1 MQFGGYRIDTVH
13 RTVAKPNGNVIRIE
27 PKAFDLLLYFA
38 EHPEET
44 LSRERLI
51 TDVWGGKFVTDDAVM
66 VAVYALRQAF
76 DDDSR
81 SPKFIETIRGR
92 GYRWIAKAS
101 QEVAAPEAKP
111 KRARS
116 FVWAALIASGVAA
129 FVWAVVRPP
138 EPMPS
143 ILRTNDLV
151 RAHARGLFFSER
163 STQKDLEEA
172 RVEFRKAILVDSRF
186 AEPHAALAEAC
197 VRLIEVGS
205 PDAQAREAE
214 ARKELATA
222 LDLAPRT
229 AIAQAALASVQFV
242 LDRDVVQAERSF
254 RYAMD
259 LDPSLPDV
267 HRRYSYLLGASGR
280 FAEATQQARIASDM
294 EPTSVVAMNDL
305 AWTYVLAGDVA
316 SAERVYRESLR
327 LDPTNSGTLISL
339 GYCRELQNAPIEA
352 MQFYRRGLEVR
363 GVPSDLLAE
372 YDKAFASA
380 GLPAVYAAWTDR
392 LKATKEIP
400 RFTIAAYAARAG
412 RDSEAMQLLRESV
425 RQREPWNLW
434 LRVHPAFASLRGHR
448 EFAALAASSFQTR

>member
-1 MQFGGYRIDTVH
+1 MQFAGYRIDTVH
-13 RTVAKPNGNVIRIE
+13 RTVTKPDGNVVRIE

-51 TDVWGGKFVTDDAVM
+51 GDVWGGKFVTDDAVM

-76 DDDSR
+76 EDDSR
-81 SPKFIETIRGR
+81 SPKFIETIRGK
-92 GYRWIAKAS
+92 GYRWIAPKAS
-101 QEVAAPEAKP
+101 EDVTEAPKL

-138 EPMPS
+138 DPMPS
-143 ILRTNDLV
+143 MQRTNDLV

-163 STQKDLEEA
+163 NTQKDLEEA
-172 RVEFRKAILVDSRF
+172 RAEFRKAILVDDRF
-186 AEPHAALAEAC
+186 AEPHAALAETC

-205 PDAQAREAE
+205 PERVARETE

-229 AIAQAALASVQFV
+229 AMAQAALASVQFV
-242 LDRDVVQAERSF
+242 LDRDLVQAERSF

-259 LDPSLPDV
+259 LDPSLPDI

-280 FAEATQQARIASDM
+280 FAEATQQARVASEM
-294 EPTSVVAMNDL
+294 EPASANAMNDL
-305 AWTYVLAGDVA
+305 GWTYMLAGDHG
-316 SAERVYRESLR
+316 SAERVYREALR
-327 LDPTNSGTLISL
+327 LDPTNSGTLISI
-339 GYCRELQNAPIEA
+339 GYCRELQNVPAEA
-352 MQFYRRGLEVR
+352 MQFYRRGLEIR
-363 GVPSDLLAE
+363 GVPADQLAQ
-372 YDKAFASA
+372 YDKAFASS
-380 GLPAVYAAWTDR
+380 GLPGVYAAWTDR
-392 LKATKEIP
+392 LKGSKEIP

-412 RDSEAMQLLRESV
+412 RDSEAMELLRESA
-425 RQREPWNLW
+425 RRREPWNLW
-434 LRVHPAFASLRGHR
+434 LGVHPAFASLRGQR

>member
-13 RTVAKPNGNVIRIE
+13 RTVAKPDGNVVRIE
-27 PKAFDLLLYFA
+27 PKAFDLLLYFS

-51 TDVWGGKFVTDDAVM
+51 NDVWGGKFVTDDAVM

-101 QEVAAPEAKP
+101 QEEVVAKP

-143 ILRTNDLV
+143 MTRTNDLV

-163 STQKDLEEA
+163 NTQKDLEEA
-172 RVEFRKAILVDSRF
+172 RAEFHKAILVDNRF
-186 AEPHAALAEAC
+186 AEPHAALAETC

-205 PDAQAREAE
+205 PERQAREDE

-222 LDLAPRT
+222 LNLAPRT

-242 LDRDVVQAERSF
+242 LDRDLVQAERSF

-259 LDPSLPDV
+259 LDPSLPDI

-280 FAEATQQARIASDM
+280 FAEATQQARIASEM
-294 EPTSVVAMNDL
+294 EPTSANAMNDF
-305 AWTYVLAGDVA
+305 AWTYMLSGDFA
-316 SAERVYRESLR
+316 NAERVYRESLK
-327 LDPTNSGTLISL
+327 LDPTNGGTLISI
-339 GYCRELQNAPIEA
+339 GYCRELQNAPADA
-352 MQFYRRGLEVR
+352 MQLYRRGLEIR
-363 GVPSDLLAE
+363 GIPADQLAQ
-372 YDKAFASA
+372 YDKAFASS
-380 GLPAVYAAWTDR
+380 GLPGVYAAWTDR
-392 LKATKEIP
+392 LKGTKEIP

-412 RDSEAMQLLRESV
+412 RAAEALELLRESA
-425 RQREPWNLW
+425 RRREPWNLW
-434 LRVHPAFASLRGHR
+434 LGVHPAFASLRGQR

>member
-13 RTVAKPNGNVIRIE
+13 RTVAKPDGNVVRIE

-38 EHPEET
+38 EHAEET

-51 TDVWGGKFVTDDAVM
+51 NDVWGGKFVTDDAVM

-92 GYRWIAKAS
+92 GYRWIAKPS
-101 QEVAAPEAKP
+101 QDEVVEAKP
-111 KRARS
+111 QRARS
-116 FVWAALIASGVAA
+116 FIWAALIASGVAA

-138 EPMPS
+138 DPMPS
-143 ILRTNDLV
+143 MQRTNDLV

-163 STQKDLEEA
+163 NTQKDLEEA
-172 RVEFRKAILVDSRF
+172 RAEFHKAILVDSRF
-186 AEPHAALAEAC
+186 AEPHAALAETC

-205 PDAQAREAE
+205 PKREEREVE

-242 LDRDVVQAERSF
+242 LDRDLVQAERSF

-259 LDPSLPDV
+259 LDPSLPDI

-280 FAEATQQARIASDM
+280 FAEATQQARIASEM
-294 EPTSVVAMNDL
+294 EPTSANAMNDF
-305 AWTYVLAGDVA
+305 AWTYMLAGDFA
-316 SAERVYRESLR
+316 NAERVYRESLK
-327 LDPTNSGTLISL
+327 LDPTNGGTLLSI
-339 GYCRELQNAPIEA
+339 GYCRELQNAPTEA
-352 MQFYRRGLEVR
+352 MQLYRRGLEIR
-363 GVPSDLLAE
+363 GVSAALLAQ
-372 YDKAFASA
+372 YDKAFASS
-380 GLPAVYAAWTDR
+380 GLRGVYTEWTDR
-392 LKATKEIP
+392 LKGTKEIP

-412 RDSEAMQLLRESV
+412 RDSEAMELLRESA
-425 RQREPWNLW
+425 RRREPWNLW
-434 LRVHPAFASLRGHR
+434 LGVHPAFASLHGQR